1 MAHSWMTARALSPRS
16 FMGVRRFAVGLSY
29 WKLMETFG
37 VCHVQFLAVNICGCS
52 AFEAESEIYRDQ
64 PAIGVNIS
72 KLQRK
77 QSESHLHMLFGFKN
91 QQFQHGPTKADHIL
105 RISPLSGPSQLPLEG
120 HLDMACQWRHATLAR
135 NGVLFAMP
143 WQATAVLRVEP
154 SLAKVRQ
161 LGSLP
166 VTQQGKFGFTVAA
179 QEMWMGYDRY
189 DGPDGQVRMNL

>member
-1 MAHSWMTARALSPRS
+1 MTARALSPRS
-16 FMGVRRFAVGLSY
+16 CMGVRRFAVGLSY

-91 QQFQHGPTKADHIL
+91 QQFQHGSTKAHHIL

-189 DGPDGQVRMNL
+189 DGPDGQVRMNHMNL

>member
-1 MAHSWMTARALSPRS
+1 MAIFRCYVS
-16 FMGVRRFAVGLSY
+16 FRECY
-29 WKLMETFG
+29 
-37 VCHVQFLAVNICGCS
+37 
-52 AFEAESEIYRDQ
+52 
-64 PAIGVNIS
+64 
-72 KLQRK
+72 
-77 QSESHLHMLFGFKN
+77 MLFGFKN
-91 QQFQHGPTKADHIL
+91 QQFQHGPTKAHHVL

-179 QEMWMGYDRY
+179 QERRCGWGMNGMMVLMVKSEWIYRTYMDVHGRCLRNMMARDSGNRMWTLQKSPAPSGSWL
-189 DGPDGQVRMNL
+189 NS